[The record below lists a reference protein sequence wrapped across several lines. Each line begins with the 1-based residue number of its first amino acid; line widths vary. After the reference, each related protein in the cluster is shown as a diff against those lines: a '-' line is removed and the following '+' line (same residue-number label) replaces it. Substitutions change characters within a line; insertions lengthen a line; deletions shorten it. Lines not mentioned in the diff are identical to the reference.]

1 MTMIADNLLRVR
13 SRIAQAALACG
24 RTPDSIVLL
33 AVSKKFD
40 ADAVRQA
47 MKLLGVAE
55 KQMESVSFGKEKP
68 LANGHDEEAW
78 AKNRRVDVNYQTR

>member
-1 MTMIADNLLRVR
+1 
-13 SRIAQAALACG
+13 
-24 RTPDSIVLL
+24 
-33 AVSKKFD
+33 
-40 ADAVRQA
+40 